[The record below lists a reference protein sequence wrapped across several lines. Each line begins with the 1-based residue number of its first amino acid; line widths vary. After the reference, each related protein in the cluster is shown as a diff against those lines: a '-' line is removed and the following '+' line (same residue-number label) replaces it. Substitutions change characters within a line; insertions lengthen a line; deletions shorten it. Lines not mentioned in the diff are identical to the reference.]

1 MAYQPVA
8 NDHVHQPIQLD
19 NIDPN
24 TRHSSGT
31 SEHAQDNDSELGQD
45 DKKSEPA
52 LSPGR
57 KWPVEPQQVV
67 VLTPSRVGMMVF
79 DTILASTPIMFIGE
93 FVFKPSVL
101 MLRTPCQPEHLQGY
115 LLSKTKIH

>member
-19 NIDPN
+19 NIEPD

-31 SEHAQDNDSELGQD
+31 DEHAQDSDSKLGQD

-52 LSPGR
+52 LPSGR
-57 KWPVEPQQVV
+57 KWPVQSQRVA
-67 VLTPSRVGMMVF
+67 VLTPFRVGMMVF

-93 FVFKPSVL
+93 FVF
-101 MLRTPCQPEHLQGY
+101 
-115 LLSKTKIH
+115 